1 MHERTPHSIDEN
13 DLQALAD
20 GQLPPPH
27 AQAVRERLGAEDAKR
42 LAAWQLQRERLRALH
57 AGMAQEPLPE
67 PLRSTAA
74 RLQERQDRQTLLWR
88 WGGMAASVLLAF
100 GLGWT
105 LHGQWQPGHAGSA
118 TPLASVQRFAQQA
131 AVAHAV
137 YQPEQRHPVEV
148 GAAQQE
154 HLVQWLSKRLGAQ
167 LKAPVLQSRG
177 YELVGGRLLPGDD
190 GARAQFM
197 YQDSGGE
204 RITLYVTVLP
214 KGSSPGATAFRFE
227 EGSPVAA
234 FYWIDG
240 DFGYALSGNLPRNTL
255 LELSELVYSQLT
267 G

>member
-1 MHERTPHSIDEN
+1 MKVPDEN
-13 DLQALAD
+13 DLHALVDGKLSPQDRAQVEAALA
-20 GQLPPPH
+20 GNP
-27 AQAVRERLGAEDAKR
+27 A
-42 LAAWQLQRERLRALH
+42 LRADVEAWRSQRDALRELGMNAAEGAVPVRFLDIVQPRRAPWLPWLGGAL
-57 AGMAQEPLPE
+57 AGAMMGVA
-67 PLRSTAA
+67 
-74 RLQERQDRQTLLWR
+74 
-88 WGGMAASVLLAF
+88 
-100 GLGWT
+100 GW
-105 LHGQWQPGHAGSA
+105 LGHAWYAGTGDA
-118 TPLASVQRFAQQA
+118 ADARVRFVHDAR
-131 AVAHAV
+131 VAHAV
-137 YQPEQRHPVEV
+137 YSPEVRHPVEV
-148 GAAQQE
+148 GADQSA

-240 DFGYALSGNLPRNTL
+240 DFGYALSGNLPRNIL
-255 LELSELVYSQLT
+255 LELSKLVYSQLT

>member
-1 MHERTPHSIDEN
+1 MKVPDEV
-13 DLQALAD
+13 DLHALVEGKLSPQDRAQVEAALA
-20 GQLPPPH
+20 GNP
-27 AQAVRERLGAEDAKR
+27 A
-42 LAAWQLQRERLRALH
+42 LRADVEAWRSQRDALRELGMNAAEATVPVRFLDIVRPRRAPWLPWLGGAL
-57 AGMAQEPLPE
+57 AGAMMVVA
-67 PLRSTAA
+67 
-74 RLQERQDRQTLLWR
+74 
-88 WGGMAASVLLAF
+88 
-100 GLGWT
+100 GW
-105 LHGQWQPGHAGSA
+105 LGHAWYAGA
-118 TPLASVQRFAQQA
+118 VDAADARVRFVHDAR
-131 AVAHAV
+131 VAHAV
-137 YQPEQRHPVEV
+137 YSPEVRHPVEV
-148 GAAQQE
+148 GAEQSA

-167 LKAPVLQSRG
+167 LKAPALQSQG

-214 KGSSPGATAFRFE
+214 KGSSPGTTAFRFE

-255 LELSELVYSQLT
+255 LELSKVVYSQLT